1 MTQDH
6 IVTLRRTRLRRAA
19 IRFIVVV
26 LICVLVVP
34 IAATSV
40 VVTRSSTIAPAI
52 TVDPAP
58 GGVLPADSQITF
70 GGVPARHLRVT
81 AMGSSSGFHIGTL
94 HPALDGLRAT
104 FVPDRPLSPGETLDV
119 KARFTGPGV
128 PERNFNL
135 TIGTRTRAST

>member
-1 MTQDH
+1 VTQDH

-26 LICVLVVP
+26 LICVLVTP
-34 IAATSV
+34 IAATAV
-40 VVTRSSTIAPAI
+40 VVSRSSAVAPAI

-58 GGVLPADSQITF
+58 GGVLPAASQITF
-70 GGVPARHLRVT
+70 GGVRAQHLRVT
-81 AMGSSSGFHIGTL
+81 ATGSSSGFHTGSL

-128 PERNFNL
+128 SERNFTL
-135 TIGTRTRAST
+135 TVGTRPPR